1 MGSVRPVEVTK
12 RTAVRTG
19 FSAVNV
25 VCIIEGVFEVAADG
39 ARATSDG
46 AVDEA
51 GVLGAAVN
59 VCLVATVSYPG
70 VVGER
75 IGVMAI
81 LFASGAPIVTSGGAT
96 HADAGTVDAICIIE
110 GIFEGA
116 AGGARTTSHLA
127 VDEAEVLGTATEDA
141 CLLTTVSCLEDFDGC
156 AGTGVLIFA
165 SGVPI
170 ATTEGATL
178 GGTDA
183 DTPLGAGGRAFVLT
197 GIFVAFEKLD
207 APS

>member
-59 VCLVATVSYPG
+59 VCLVATVSYPD

-127 VDEAEVLGTATEDA
+127 VDEAEVL
-141 CLLTTVSCLEDFDGC
+141 EDFDGC

-183 DTPLGAGGRAFVLT
+183 DTPLGAGGRAFALT